1 MPHSNQ
7 LIPPPVVDQDD
18 NAFELL
24 RVWIAQGGQHVSIRG
39 ETWEDP
45 AAWGIM
51 LVDLARHVSRMY
63 DQSSGQPASAV
74 LRQIRSGFDAEW
86 GSPTDEPEGALSD

>member
-1 MPHSNQ
+1 MSE
-7 LIPPPVVDQDD
+7 LDKPPVVQQDD
-18 NAFELL
+18 GAFELL

-63 DQSSGQPASAV
+63 EQSSGQPASAV

-86 GSPTDEPEGALSD
+86 GSPTDEAQGELSE